1 MKKTAKFLIGF
12 CIAVNAAILF
22 AIIWGLVGEGFAGD
36 FAHNFRMI
44 LRIAYPI
51 VSIYLSVFLLKF
63 INKEISLNTLIHK
76 ISEFFIVFG
85 IAGVIINMITQ
96 YIETGVINA
105 LFTDMNSFV
114 FLVIGIVIKLILQ
127 TQEEKGYEMSSR

>member
-1 MKKTAKFLIGF
+1 MKKTAKFLIGL
-12 CIAVNAAILF
+12 CIVVNAAILF
-22 AIIWGLVGEGFAGD
+22 AIIWGLAGEGFAGD

-96 YIETGVINA
+96 YIETGAVNA
-105 LFTDMNSFV
+105 LFREPDSFV
-114 FLVIGIVIKLILQ
+114 FLIIGIAIKLILQ
-127 TQEEKGYEMSSR
+127 TQKEKDYEILSR